1 MARAMVHASSSLSP
15 TASARSG
22 KLFRRAASG
31 IEAAAL
37 CRRSHWVPKSSRST
51 CAACRRGFRLWDAKH
66 HCRLCGE
73 VVCGACSTGRVLFR
87 SKRVR
92 ACDECVAAEGEI
104 FAVMGSRRQS
114 LPDLRFQAHSAP
126 TLLSSS
132 RRSMPVLPEAGDK
145 SRRRSRTELKDA
157 ATSER
162 RAVVRWSW
170 AHGQFTSLLLVLCA
184 VFLACLASVA
194 ARR

>member
-1 MARAMVHASSSLSP
+1 MARAMIHASSSLSP

-37 CRRSHWVPKSSRST
+37 CRRSHW
-51 CAACRRGFRLWDAKH
+51 H

-132 RRSMPVLPEAGDK
+132 RRSMPVVPEAGVK
-145 SRRRSRTELKDA
+145 SRRRSRTELVDA
-157 ATSER
+157 AKSEH